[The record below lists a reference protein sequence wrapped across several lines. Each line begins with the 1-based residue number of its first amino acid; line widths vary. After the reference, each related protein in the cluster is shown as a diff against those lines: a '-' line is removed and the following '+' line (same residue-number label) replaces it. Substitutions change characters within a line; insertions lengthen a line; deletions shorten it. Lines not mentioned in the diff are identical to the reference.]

1 MMLRAGNAG
10 EPGDP
15 AAAFGSAGG
24 IEPRRSPHFTQA
36 AAESSLDSK
45 QRWQTHR
52 FMAGSLRS
60 GMLDARTDDSQGRA

>member
-1 MMLRAGNAG
+1 MPRAGDAG
-10 EPGDP
+10 ETGD
-15 AAAFGSAGG
+15 AVAAFGSAGG
-24 IEPRRSPHFTQA
+24 IEPRRSPHFTHE

-60 GMLDARTDDSQGRA
+60 RMLDVRTDDSQGRA